1 MIRRIMDENAGFV
14 KDVSDIIAVEALKNP
29 SLIPDL
35 SGDQTL
41 FLFSDYSRVRGRYKT
56 YSFFVLGRSGADS
69 FNAARKVLRR
79 DFGLGDRRMSFKGLN
94 DRVKLRAL
102 PAFLS
107 LAGASDGFIL
117 TFAVS
122 SNIHYMFA
130 EQFLHVWPDLSV
142 FKKPVL
148 EDMLRIAHFGAQA
161 VLIAFSPK
169 QNIVWFTDEDN
180 IVANEA
186 HQQHFGRL
194 AQTIIRKVLSD
205 EEIGKIGFGLTEADD
220 GSLEIEDL
228 VAIPDLVAGALC
240 ELLDALSEKGQ
251 HIVPRILLNDLGVS
265 RKADLICGWIG
276 KTRCPLKKFGVT
288 FDATGPGAW
297 DWRPTF
303 FRIKNTNTANC
314 ELVCPARRRGASM
327 ADPIRFDISDQ
338 CCNPEDAENRRE

>member
-1 MIRRIMDENAGFV
+1 MDENTGFV

-35 SGDQTL
+35 SGEKSI
-41 FLFSDYSRVRGRYKT
+41 FIFSDYSWARGRYKT
-56 YSFFVLGRSGADS
+56 YSFLVLGRSGADS
-69 FNAARKVLRR
+69 FNTARKVLRK
-79 DFGLGDRRMSFKGLN
+79 DFGLENRRMSFKGLN
-94 DRVKLRAL
+94 DRVKLTAL

-122 SNIHYMFA
+122 SRIPYMFA
-130 EQFLHVWPDLSV
+130 EQFLQVWPELAAL
-142 FKKPVL
+142 KKPVL

-180 IVANEA
+180 IVANET

-194 AQTIIRKVLSD
+194 AEAIIRKVLPD
-205 EEIGKIGFGLTEADD
+205 EEIGEIGFGLTGADD

-240 ELLDALSEKGQ
+240 ELLDALSKKGQ
-251 HIVPRILLNDLGVS
+251 HITPRILLNNPEVS
-265 RKADLICGWIG
+265 RKAELICQWIG
-276 KTRCPLKKFGVT
+276 KTHCPLKKFGMT
-288 FDATGPGAW
+288 FDATGSGTW

-303 FRIKNTNTANC
+303 FHIKNRNTANC
-314 ELVCPARRRGASM
+314 ETVCPARRRRSSM
-327 ADPIRFDISDQ
+327 VDPIRFDISDQ
-338 CCNPEDAENRRE
+338 CSNPEDPQNRKV